1 MGKVGDRMGQQ
12 WERLAIGRLD
22 DRMGQQWERLA
33 IGWVY
38 YRKA

>member
-1 MGKVGDRMGQQ
+1 MGQQ

-33 IGWVY
+33 IGRLDD
-38 YRKA
+38 RKGLR